1 METPKVSLIIKYN
14 YFEYVFFY
22 DSQGTMCPAIK
33 KNTSGNLF
41 LRRFLCKQQLL
52 SNNFLESYGVVDG
65 MNELVSDDIFNYLN
79 SSL

>member
-1 METPKVSLIIKYN
+1 M
-14 YFEYVFFY
+14 
-22 DSQGTMCPAIK
+22 
-33 KNTSGNLF
+33 
-41 LRRFLCKQQLL
+41 RRFLCKQQLL

>member
-14 YFEYVFFY
+14 HFEYVLFY

-33 KNTSGNLF
+33 KNTSRNLF

>member
-1 METPKVSLIIKYN
+1 METSKVSLIIKYN
-14 YFEYVFFY
+14 YFEYVLFY
-22 DSQGTMCPAIK
+22 DSQGTTCPAIK
-33 KNTSGNLF
+33 KNTSRNLF